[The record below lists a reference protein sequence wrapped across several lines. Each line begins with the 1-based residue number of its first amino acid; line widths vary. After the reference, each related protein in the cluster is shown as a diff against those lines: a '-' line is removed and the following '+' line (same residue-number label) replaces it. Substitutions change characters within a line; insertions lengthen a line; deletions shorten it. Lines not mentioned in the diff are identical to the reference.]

1 MSKIIC
7 VVARSKVEACEF
19 ARCQRLRR
27 GQWKYIG
34 SEKSLRGMPR
44 GSAIWH
50 VGDWREHPN
59 SIEIE
64 QLAAAIGMVEWA
76 SPQDCAA

>member
-34 SEKSLRGMPR
+34 SEQSLRGMPR
-44 GSAIWH
+44 GGAIWH
-50 VGDWREHPN
+50 VGDWSEHPN

-64 QLAAAIGMVEWA
+64 KSAADIGMVEWA
-76 SPQDCAA
+76 SLPGCAA